1 MCGVLLQV
9 ACFLLQI
16 SVTQLTGPKATGEV
30 REITLSIEGKM
41 PYWVRYS
48 HALVKI
54 TVFSIASGYEGR
66 KGGTGVM
73 HNPLNSSHLLL

>member
-54 TVFSIASGYEGR
+54 TV
-66 KGGTGVM
+66 
-73 HNPLNSSHLLL
+73 